1 MVRSGC
7 YSTGSVSG
15 SVYAPLPGD
24 GISGRKTVVEHLQ
37 AQSSAAEKPV
47 VETQIG
53 LSFGIGGARGDALQ
67 YRYQFSIVRPDEFDK
82 FGNHRMLDGV
92 LT

>member
-24 GISGRKTVVEHLQ
+24 GVSGREAVVEHLQ
-37 AQSSAAEKPV
+37 AQSSAAEEPV

-53 LSFGIGGARGDALQ
+53 LSFGIGRARGDAFQ
-67 YRYQFSIVRPDEFDK
+67 YRYQFSIVHPDEFEK
-82 FGNHRMLDGV
+82 FGNQCMFGRV